1 MKKDKLLCD
10 PFDAFKDLP
19 EVPDN
24 LKQQVIDS
32 YQWYLFI
39 KPRKSKLYR
48 EAVCSYC
55 GKEMQIKSFM
65 AVGDPESL
73 SSLFYLKQGDV
84 CDCPYCG
91 RHLLVKNYNVSRRQL
106 TQYAKYVFFLP
117 ISFDRVYVR
126 TYYTDLHFYT
136 GDWYHA
142 KSCDHPSV
150 EFSEREQYYM
160 EHGFALHR
168 EVSRYYGNKNTGT
181 MPEPFGGYGYE
192 RILYALP
199 VEQTYLKWYAY
210 ERYVGSYHSH
220 INPIRYY
227 GLASNYPIIEY
238 LVKNEKLDGRA
249 LVSDFAN
256 RIPNKSIL
264 DWSASSPQYVWKLS
278 KKALNTWIDYG
289 GGLETLKRVKAL
301 GKVTEEGFINE
312 RMLKQSRHTFDK
324 KEMRTLVKY
333 AKICGLSV
341 GKVIKYLLRT
351 EKDNPGCSR
360 NPCPDV
366 WITYKDYIENAV
378 FLEYDLKNE
387 VVALPKNLFQSHDV
401 AFRTADAI
409 REQKEIADM
418 STLTKK
424 LEKKYAYENDTYMI
438 CVPRSMK
445 EIIRE
450 GQKLD
455 HCVARYATR
464 HAEGKTVILFLRQ
477 KAAPSVPW
485 VTIEIQGFRI
495 IQKQGRK
502 NRYVIPDEALQFIDE
517 WLVAVQKRARKQERK
532 AAKDRKECV
541 A

>member
-1 MKKDKLLCD
+1 MKEKLLCD
-10 PFDAFKDLP
+10 PFDAFRDLP
-19 EVPDN
+19 EVPEN

-73 SSLFYLKQGDV
+73 HSLFYLKQGDV

-106 TQYAKYVFFLP
+106 TQYASYVFFLP

-126 TYYTDLHFYT
+126 TYYTYLRFYT

-142 KSCDHPSV
+142 KSCDHPNV
-150 EFSEREQYYM
+150 EFSEQEQYYM
-160 EHGFALHR
+160 EHGFALHKKIDR
-168 EVSRYYGNKNTGT
+168 RYCDKLSGR
-181 MPEPFGGYGYE
+181 MPAPFGGLGYLQ
-192 RILYALP
+192 IFYSLP
-199 VEQTYLKWYAY
+199 VDQTYLRWFAY
-210 ERYVGSYHSH
+210 EKYQRSYHSY
-220 INPIRYY
+220 IDPIRYY
-227 GLASNYPIIEY
+227 CLASNYPIIEY
-238 LVKNEKLDGRA
+238 LVKNEKIDGRA
-249 LVSDFAN
+249 LVSDFAK

-278 KKALNTWIDYG
+278 KKALNTWIEYG

-301 GKVTEEGFINE
+301 GKVTEENFINE
-312 RMLKQSRHTFDK
+312 RMLKQARHTFDK
-324 KEMRTLVKY
+324 VEMRKLAKY
-333 AKICGLSV
+333 AKICGLPV
-341 GKVIKYLLRT
+341 GKMIKYLLRV
-351 EKDNPGCSR
+351 EKENPGCSR

-366 WITYKDYIENAV
+366 WITYKDYFENAI

-387 VVALPKNLFQSHDV
+387 VVALPKNLFRSHDV

-409 REQKEIADM
+409 REQKEIADI

-438 CVPRSMK
+438 CVPQNMK

-450 GQKLD
+450 GQLLG
-455 HCVARYATR
+455 HCVARYATS
-464 HAEGKTVILFLRQ
+464 HAKGKTVILFLRQ
-477 KAAPSVPW
+477 KNAPSVPW
-485 VTIEIQGFRI
+485 VTIEIKDFQI
-495 IQKQGRK
+495 VQKQGK
-502 NRYVIPDEALQFIDE
+502 ENCYVIPDDALAFIDE
-517 WLVAVQKRARKQERK
+517 WLDAVRKRAKKYERK
-532 AAKDRKECV
+532 AAKDRKEVV